1 VVEEPA
7 PVEVEQPAPVE
18 VEAPKDPITIAAEA
32 AGAVDS
38 PAADPIEATAL
49 IETTTDDQPSGEIDL
64 SEIATVPR
72 SRRAQAQARRE
83 AALQSKA
90 EKAAGRAAARSGK
103 GKAAP
108 ADVLVARFPGIHPAW
123 ASIITGAIS
132 GLICVLLAK
141 GASAGCEAI
150 NDNSSCGG
158 GLGLLALVAILAIE
172 VLIGANLLKAWK
184 VSDPF
189 STSFL
194 GVGLVAM
201 VAMLFFL
208 DVIDKASMVGVIP
221 AITAVSFLLS
231 WWVTVRFVEE
241 PEGYAEDEDEED
253 DADES
258 VEDDEDA
265 VAEEREDA

>member
-1 VVEEPA
+1 VEPVVEPVAEPVAEPVVEPIAEESA
-7 PVEVEQPAPVE
+7 PVEVD
-18 VEAPKDPITIAAEA
+18 APKDPITIAAEA
-32 AGAVDS
+32 AGA
-38 PAADPIEATAL
+38 IESTAV

-64 SEIATVPR
+64 DEITTVPQ
-72 SRRAQAQARRE
+72 SRRAQAHARRE
-83 AALQSKA
+83 ASLKSKA
-90 EKAAGRAAARSGK
+90 EKAANRAAARTSK
-103 GKAAP
+103 EKQAP
-108 ADVLVARFPGIHPAW
+108 ADKLVARLPGIHPAW

-150 NDNSSCGG
+150 RDNSSCGG
-158 GLGLLALVAILAIE
+158 GLGLLALIAILAIE
-172 VLIGANLLKAWK
+172 VLIGAILLKAWK

-208 DVIDKASMVGVIP
+208 DVIEKASMVAVIP

-241 PEGYAEDEDEED
+241 ADEFEEDEDEE
-253 DADES
+253 E
-258 VEDDEDA
+258 EDA
-265 VAEEREDA
+265 VDEEAVVEDAETS

>member
-1 VVEEPA
+1 MAEERTL
-7 PVEVEQPAPVE
+7 E

-32 AGAVDS
+32 AGAT
-38 PAADPIEATAL
+38 AADEVSTQVPEAPVESTAV

-64 SEIATVPR
+64 DDVATVPP

-83 AALQSKA
+83 ASMRSKA
-90 EKAAGRAAARSGK
+90 EKAAQRAAARSGK
-103 GKAAP
+103 EKTPAP
-108 ADVLVARFPGIHPAW
+108 SEMLVARLPGIHPAW
-123 ASIITGAIS
+123 ASIITGAIA

-150 NDNSSCGG
+150 RDNSSCGG

-208 DVIDKASMVGVIP
+208 DVIDKASMVAVIP

-241 PEGYAEDEDEED
+241 PEGFTEDEDDEES
-253 DADES
+253 A
-258 VEDDEDA
+258 DEDA
-265 VAEEREDA
+265 TDRS

>member
-1 VVEEPA
+1 M
-7 PVEVEQPAPVE
+7 
-18 VEAPKDPITIAAEA
+18 K
-32 AGAVDS
+32 
-38 PAADPIEATAL
+38 
-49 IETTTDDQPSGEIDL
+49 
-64 SEIATVPR
+64 
-72 SRRAQAQARRE
+72 
-83 AALQSKA
+83 SKA
-90 EKAAGRAAARSGK
+90 EKAANRAAARSGK
-103 GKAAP
+103 DKPAP
-108 ADVLVARFPGIHPAW
+108 ADRLAARFPGIHPAW
-123 ASIITGAIS
+123 AAIITGAVS

-150 NDNSSCGG
+150 KDNSSCGG

-241 PEGYAEDEDEED
+241 AEGPDVGEDADEDED
-253 DADES
+253 S
-258 VEDDEDA
+258 EDA
-265 VAEEREDA
+265 EVEEPESSDV

>member
-1 VVEEPA
+1 MVEPVVDA
-7 PVEVEQPAPVE
+7 PKPVE

-32 AGAVDS
+32 AGATEKTAPVEVA
-38 PAADPIEATAL
+38 PVTEATAV

-64 SEIATVPR
+64 AEIATVPP

-83 AALQSKA
+83 ALQQSKA
-90 EKAAGRAAARSGK
+90 ERAASRAASRSGK
-103 GKAAP
+103 DKQAP
-108 ADVLVARFPGIHPAW
+108 ADMLVARFPGIHPAW
-123 ASIITGAIS
+123 AAVITGAIS

-141 GASAGCEAI
+141 GASAGCEAVR
-150 NDNSSCGG
+150 DNSSCGG
-158 GLGLLALVAILAIE
+158 GLGLLALIAILAIE

-221 AITAVSFLLS
+221 AITAASFLLS

-241 PEGYAEDEDEED
+241 TEEPDDEDEDED
-253 DADES
+253 
-258 VEDDEDA
+258 
-265 VAEEREDA
+265 AEESADRS

>member
-1 VVEEPA
+1 VFAPA
-7 PVEVEQPAPVE
+7 PVPEAPAPTE

-32 AGAVDS
+32 AGAVEA
-38 PAADPIEATAL
+38 PAETVEEVSAEESTVV
-49 IETTTDDQPSGEIDL
+49 IETTTDDEPATDL
-64 SEIATVPR
+64 DLEVATVPQ

-83 AALQSKA
+83 ASLKSKA
-90 EKAAGRAAARSGK
+90 EKAANRAASRSSK
-103 GKAAP
+103 EQKAP
-108 ADVLVARFPGIHPAW
+108 ADLLVAKFPGIHPAW
-123 ASIITGAIS
+123 ASIITGAIA

-141 GASAGCEAI
+141 GASSGCEAI
-150 NDNSSCGG
+150 RDNSSCGG
-158 GLGLLALVAILAIE
+158 GLGLLALVVILAIE

-208 DVIDKASMVGVIP
+208 DVIDKAAMVVVIP

-231 WWVTVRFVEE
+231 WWVTVKFVEE
-241 PEGYAEDEDEED
+241 SSDLEEEEEEVDEVEED
-253 DADES
+253 
-258 VEDDEDA
+258 
-265 VAEEREDA
+265 AEA

>member
-1 VVEEPA
+1 VSSADEF
-7 PVEVEQPAPVE
+7 
-18 VEAPKDPITIAAEA
+18 AAE
-32 AGAVDS
+32 S
-38 PAADPIEATAL
+38 TAT
-49 IETTTDDQPSGEIDL
+49 IETATDVEHSGEIDL
-64 SEIATVPR
+64 DDIATVPP
-72 SRRAQAQARRE
+72 SRRAQARARRE
-83 AALQSKA
+83 ESMKSKA
-90 EKAAGRAAARSGK
+90 EKAAQRAESRSGK
-103 GKAAP
+103 DKPAP
-108 ADVLVARFPGIHPAW
+108 SELLVARFPGIHPAW
-123 ASIITGAIS
+123 AAIITGAIS

-150 NDNSSCGG
+150 RDNSSCGG

-241 PEGYAEDEDEED
+241 PAGY
-253 DADES
+253 
-258 VEDDEDA
+258 EDDED
-265 VAEEREDA
+265 EDAEQAEVEDAERS